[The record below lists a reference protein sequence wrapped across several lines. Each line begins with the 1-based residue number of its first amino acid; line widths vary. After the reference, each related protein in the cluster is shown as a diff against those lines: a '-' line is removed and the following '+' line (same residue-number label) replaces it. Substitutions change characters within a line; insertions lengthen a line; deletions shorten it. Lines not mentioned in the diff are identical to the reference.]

1 MKLRHFIYSICLAG
15 VSLTAC
21 QKEDALENTLDVT
34 SPYVLDYLANSE
46 DRIDSLRYAIFEEFG
61 VPVFLHDVITEE
73 VVGTDY
79 KGDPIYKRET
89 LDISWEFYH
98 DANTSYSFTYLISE
112 ETEEEENPDLTD
124 DEKAALEAAK
134 EAKRQKEREDAYKAL
149 IYAKTYLSMAGAT
162 KPFSI
167 MLVKN
172 LIYNGQIVEFHK
184 GFRTLFIS
192 NASSYPEEA
201 QMRAKSGEI
210 INASVLPMVQLD
222 EAFMDEFETISEE
235 NHYYGKRWQAD
246 LGETFSSDM
255 TTFVGSPCYFKLEH
269 AFDES
274 KLTSLSKNNTM
285 YTSIYYDQMGWG
297 AYIPMY
303 GLPPLDFCKKY
314 YNNVDAI
321 KELALE
327 LVAIA
332 GKYGFIGGGWKNS
345 HIYAPDVDQD
355 IEAFVM
361 QALKLGAIG
370 FEKRYGAYPIVMQK
384 FNLIKDYIE
393 NVLGVSLNYTTI

>member
-21 QKEDALENTLDVT
+21 QKEDALENTLDIT
-34 SPYVLDYLANSE
+34 SPYVLDYLANSQDE
-46 DRIDSLRYAIFEEFG
+46 IDQRRYEIYQTYG
-61 VPVFLHDVITEE
+61 VPVFLNDVVTEE
-73 VVGTDY
+73 IVGTDY

-89 LDISWEFYH
+89 LDISWEFYS
-98 DANTSYSFTYLISE
+98 DANTPYSFTYLQTVDFGE
-112 ETEEEENPDLTD
+112 MTEE
-124 DEKAALEAAK
+124 KIAAK
-134 EAKRQKEREDAYKAL
+134 KEQELADAHIAL
-149 IYAKTYLSMAGAT
+149 NYVETYLSMAGAT

-167 MLVKN
+167 MLLKK
-172 LIYNGQIVEFHK
+172 LSYNGQTKEFHQR
-184 GFRTLFIS
+184 FRTLYIS
-192 NASSYPEEA
+192 NASSYPEAA

-222 EAFMDEFETISEE
+222 EAFMDEFEAISNE

-255 TTFVGSPCYFKLEH
+255 TTFVGSPCYFKLSY

-274 KLTSLSKNNTM
+274 KLTSLSKNSTM
-285 YTSIYYDQMGWG
+285 YTSIYYDQNGWG

-332 GKYGFIGGGWKNS
+332 AKYGFIGGGWSND
-345 HIYAPDVDQD
+345 HIYAPDVTKDV
-355 IEAFVM
+355 ETYVL
-361 QALKLGAIG
+361 QALKLGAGG
-370 FEKRYGAYPIVMQK
+370 FEKRYGAYPMVMQK
-384 FNLIKDYIE
+384 FNLIEDYIE
-393 NVLGVSLNYTTI
+393 NVLGVSLDYDNL

>member
-15 VSLTAC
+15 FSLSAC
-21 QKEDALENTLDVT
+21 QKEDALENTLDIT
-34 SPYVLDYLANSE
+34 SPYVLDYLANSQDE
-46 DRIDSLRYAIFEEFG
+46 IDQRRYQIYETYG
-61 VPVFLHDVITEE
+61 VPVFLNDVITEE
-73 VVGTDY
+73 IVGTDY

-89 LDISWEFYH
+89 LDISWEFYS
-98 DANTSYSFTYLISE
+98 DANTPYSFTYLQTVDFGE
-112 ETEEEENPDLTD
+112 MTEEEI
-124 DEKAALEAAK
+124 AAK
-134 EAKRQKEREDAYKAL
+134 KEQELADAHIAL
-149 IYAKTYLSMAGAT
+149 DYVETYLSMAGAT

-167 MLVKN
+167 MLLKK
-172 LIYNGQIVEFHK
+172 LSYNGQTKEFHQ
-184 GFRTLFIS
+184 GFRTLYIS
-192 NASSYPEEA
+192 NASSYPEAA

-222 EAFMDEFETISEE
+222 EAFMDEFETISNE
-235 NHYYGKRWQAD
+235 NHYYGKRWQTD

-255 TTFVGSPCYFKLEH
+255 ATFVGSPCYFKLEH

-274 KLTSLSKNNTM
+274 KLTSLSKNSTM

-332 GKYGFIGGGWKNS
+332 AKYGFIGGGWTNS
-345 HIYAPDVDQD
+345 HIYAPDVTKDV
-355 IEAFVM
+355 ETYVM
-361 QALKLGAIG
+361 QALKLVAGG
-370 FEKRYGAYPIVMQK
+370 FEKRYGAYPMVMQK
-384 FNLIKDYIE
+384 FNLIEDYIE
-393 NVLGVSLNYTTI
+393 NVLGVSLDYDNL

>member
-15 VSLTAC
+15 LSLSAC
-21 QKEDALENTLDVT
+21 QKEDALENTLDIT
-34 SPYVLDYLANSE
+34 SPYVLDYLANSQDE
-46 DRIDSLRYAIFEEFG
+46 IDQRRYEIYQTYG
-61 VPVFLHDVITEE
+61 VPVFLNDVVTEE
-73 VVGTDY
+73 IVGTDY

-89 LDISWEFYH
+89 LDISWEFYS
-98 DANTSYSFTYLISE
+98 DANTPYSFTYLQTVDFGE
-112 ETEEEENPDLTD
+112 MTEE
-124 DEKAALEAAK
+124 KIAAK
-134 EAKRQKEREDAYKAL
+134 KEQELADAHIAL
-149 IYAKTYLSMAGAT
+149 NYVETYLSMAGAT

-167 MLVKN
+167 MLLKK
-172 LIYNGQIVEFHK
+172 LSYNGQTKEFHQR
-184 GFRTLFIS
+184 FRTLYIS
-192 NASSYPEEA
+192 NASSYPEAA

-222 EAFMDEFETISEE
+222 EAFMDEFEAISNE

-255 TTFVGSPCYFKLEH
+255 TTFVGSPCYFKLSY

-274 KLTSLSKNNTM
+274 KLTSLSKNSTM
-285 YTSIYYDQMGWG
+285 YTSIYYDQNGWG

-332 GKYGFIGGGWKNS
+332 AKYGFIGGGWSND
-345 HIYAPDVDQD
+345 HIYAPDVTKDV
-355 IEAFVM
+355 ETYVL
-361 QALKLGAIG
+361 QALKLGAGG
-370 FEKRYGAYPIVMQK
+370 FEKRYGAYPMVMQK
-384 FNLIKDYIE
+384 FNLIEDYIE
-393 NVLGVSLNYTTI
+393 NVLGVSLDYDNL